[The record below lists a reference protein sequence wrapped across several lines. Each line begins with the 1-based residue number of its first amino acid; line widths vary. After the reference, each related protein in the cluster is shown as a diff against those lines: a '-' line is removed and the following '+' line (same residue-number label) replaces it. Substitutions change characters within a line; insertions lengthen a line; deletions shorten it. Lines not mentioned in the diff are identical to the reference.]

1 MNGEASVV
9 DTVFFRSGSLKSQ
22 HIAIPIEFA
31 FYHLKS
37 RVV

>member
-1 MNGEASVV
+1 MNGESGGV
-9 DTVFFRSGSLKSQ
+9 DTVFLKSGSLKNQ